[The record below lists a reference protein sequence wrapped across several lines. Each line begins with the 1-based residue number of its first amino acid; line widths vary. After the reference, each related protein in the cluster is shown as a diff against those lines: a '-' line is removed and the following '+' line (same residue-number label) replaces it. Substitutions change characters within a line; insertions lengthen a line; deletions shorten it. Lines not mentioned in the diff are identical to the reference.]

1 MRFQSEREVSNNR
14 PTTVIVDSTTS
25 LSLDQVGELPLTVVP
40 LQLVLDGQTYH
51 DGVDLTSDEFYHRIA
66 TSHTKAQT
74 AAPSPAS
81 FQEAFSK
88 AADAGTD
95 VLCLTVSSKLSAT
108 YDAARTA
115 VELAQESTTS
125 QSIHLMDSKTAGG
138 AEALVALA
146 AAQAAQDGKALDEVV
161 QVASQTAN
169 RVYFVG
175 VLESLKRLQRG
186 GRVPRV
192 ASWAAS
198 LLNIKPVLAIWP
210 GEGEVRM
217 LARPRSKP
225 RAMERV
231 LNVIDREGEGKPLH
245 VIVMHAAVPE
255 EATMLLARIRE
266 RFTCLETLST
276 ALTPVIGAH
285 TGPGLIGVAFYA
297 EE

>member
-66 TSHTKAQT
+66 TSHTKVQT

-231 LNVIDREGEGKPLH
+231 LNVIDREGGGKPLH

>member
-66 TSHTKAQT
+66 TSHTKVQT

>member
-66 TSHTKAQT
+66 TSHTKVQT

-175 VLESLKRLQRG
+175 VLESLKHLQRG